1 MFIIR
6 ARYIFLC
13 DERFTI
19 LENKAFVFDERIL
32 ECGEFELLRDK
43 YPQAKLIQTPPNS
56 LILPAFINT
65 HTHLEF
71 SANAY
76 TLHYGDFLVWLKSVM
91 SARSALSEQAKDE
104 LILRTIRT
112 MQQSGTGTLGEISS
126 FGGDL
131 KSCAK
136 SSARIVFFNELLGVN
151 LAQNSTK
158 QAEFLTRFRKSKDLA
173 HERFIPAVSLHST
186 YSTNRALAEFLLNL
200 AQKEGLLVSTHFLE
214 SQHESAWLRQGRG
227 KFKQWLRFAD
237 ENPRPNYS
245 VKDFVKL
252 FKGQRTLFTHC
263 VYAKDDEFALFDKN
277 LHFLTHCAFS
287 NRLLSRK
294 TFDLKAALRHKMS
307 VNLGTDGLS
316 SNISLSMLDEMRANL
331 LIHSDFKDLSE
342 LAKILLLMATRNA
355 AKALNLELGEIKA
368 GKIADFSVF
377 EVGDLLVNAENS
389 AHKTPP
395 KKDTNSKAHKTQSP
409 ANQNLSQLPLQFVLN
424 AQFASKLF
432 IAGKQINL
440 AR

>member
-6 ARYIFLC
+6 TRYIFLC

-277 LHFLTHCAFS
+277 LHFITHCAFS

-331 LIHSDFKDLSE
+331 L
-342 LAKILLLMATRNA
+342 LMATRNA

-377 EVGDLLVNAENS
+377 EVGDLLSNAENS

-409 ANQNLSQLPLQFVLN
+409 TNQTLSQLPLQFVLN